1 MKKLLY
7 KVPLLLCCL
16 IMLCSM
22 SGCFIAE
29 SKLPEYDNE
38 YFRYAVRT
46 EKGKKKGYLIGLT
59 ELGTEQTELILPQE
73 IDGVPIL
80 GIGYSRKNTWWTAP
94 IGRLVSDNLK
104 KLYINFSIDN
114 WGWEG
119 TAIFENCFE
128 VYLKYNIHKIGGG
141 GGDIV
146 SYPVYDKIINPE
158 IGYGTNTVRYTLLA
172 NVSYMYN
179 YEFAENDGYYW
190 VDSYDNETISF
201 IPPEPERSGYAFG
214 GWYKEPECINAWD
227 FETDKTGEKLVVDD
241 NTIAHYGNNY
251 LPTLPSQYT
260 EKDGL
265 KLYAKWIKN

>member
-7 KVPLLLCCL
+7 KVPLSLCCL

-22 SGCFIAE
+22 SGCALLPE
-29 SKLPEYDNE
+29 SILPEYDGE

-46 EKGKKKGYLIGLT
+46 EKGKKKGYLIGMT

-80 GIGYSRKNTWWTAP
+80 GIGYKRKSALTSSGWL
-94 IGRLVSDNLK
+94 GSDNLK
-104 KLYINFSIDN
+104 KLYIPFSLQDWEMQDYKAHFKNAYIIRLYDMEYNFDDA
-114 WGWEG
+114 G
-119 TAIFENCFE
+119 
-128 VYLKYNIHKIGGG
+128 NII
-141 GGDIV
+141 
-146 SYPVYDKIINPE
+146 SYPVYKQIINQDISYSPS
-158 IGYGTNTVRYTLLA
+158 NQRKTLLA

-201 IPPEPERSGYAFG
+201 IPPEPERSGYAFD

-227 FETDKTGEKLVVDD
+227 FETDKTGEEIELRSD
-241 NTIAHYGNNY
+241 NF
-251 LPTLPSQYT
+251 
-260 EKDGL
+260 DGYDANDITF
-265 KLYAKWIKN
+265 LYAKWI

>member
-29 SKLPEYDNE
+29 SKLPEYDGE

-46 EKGKKKGYLIGLT
+46 EKGKKKGYLIGMT
-59 ELGTEQTELILPQE
+59 ELGMEQTELILPQE

-80 GIGYSRKNTWWTAP
+80 GIGYMRKNTWTAP

-104 KLYINFSIDN
+104 KLYINFSLDN

-119 TAIFENCFE
+119 SVFFDNCYDVSLFNT
-128 VYLKYNIHKIGGG
+128 LKFGST
-141 GGDIV
+141 GDII
-146 SYPVYDKIINPE
+146 SYPVYVQIINPE

-179 YEFAENDGYYW
+179 YEFAENEGYYW

-214 GWYKEPECINAWD
+214 GWYKEPECVNAWD
-227 FETDKTGEKLVVDD
+227 FETDKTGEEIELRSD
-241 NTIAHYGNNY
+241 NF
-251 LPTLPSQYT
+251 
-260 EKDGL
+260 DGYDANDITS
-265 KLYAKWIKN
+265 LYAKWI

>member
-80 GIGYSRKNTWWTAP
+80 GIGYSRKNTWTAP

-114 WGWEG
+114 WGQEG
-119 TAIFENCFE
+119 SAIFENCFE

-179 YEFAENDGYYW
+179 YEFAENEGYYW

-227 FETDKTGEKLVVDD
+227 FETDKTGEKLVVDN

-260 EKDGL
+260 EKDVL

>member
-22 SGCFIAE
+22 SGCALLPE
-29 SKLPEYDNE
+29 SILPEYDGE

-73 IDGVPIL
+73 IDDVPII
-80 GIGYSRKNTWWTAP
+80 GIGYKRKSALTSSGWL
-94 IGRLVSDNLK
+94 GSDNLK
-104 KLYINFSIDN
+104 KLYIPFSLQDWEMQDYKAHFKNAYIIRLYDMEYNFDDA
-114 WGWEG
+114 G
-119 TAIFENCFE
+119 
-128 VYLKYNIHKIGGG
+128 NII
-141 GGDIV
+141 
-146 SYPVYDKIINPE
+146 SYPVYKQIINQDISYSPS
-158 IGYGTNTVRYTLLA
+158 NQRKTLLA

-179 YEFAENDGYYW
+179 YEFAENEGYYW

-201 IPPEPERSGYAFG
+201 IPPEPERENYTFA

-227 FETDKTGEKLVVDD
+227 FETDTTGEEIELRSD
-241 NTIAHYGNNY
+241 NF
-251 LPTLPSQYT
+251 
-260 EKDGL
+260 DGYDANDITF
-265 KLYAKWIKN
+265 LYAKWIKN

>member
-7 KVPLLLCCL
+7 KVPLSLCCL

-22 SGCFIAE
+22 SGCALLPE
-29 SKLPEYDNE
+29 SILPEYYGE

-46 EKGKKKGYLIGLT
+46 EKGKKKGYLIGMT

-80 GIGYSRKNTWWTAP
+80 GIGYKRKSALTSSGWL
-94 IGRLVSDNLK
+94 GSDNLK
-104 KLYINFSIDN
+104 KLYIPFSLQDWEMQDYKAHFKNAYIIRLYDMEYNFDDA
-114 WGWEG
+114 G
-119 TAIFENCFE
+119 
-128 VYLKYNIHKIGGG
+128 NII
-141 GGDIV
+141 
-146 SYPVYDKIINPE
+146 SYPVYKQIINQDISYSPS
-158 IGYGTNTVRYTLLA
+158 NQRKTLLA

-214 GWYKEPECINAWD
+214 GWYKGPECVNAWD
-227 FETDKTGEKLVVDD
+227 FETDKTGEEIELRSD
-241 NTIAHYGNNY
+241 NF
-251 LPTLPSQYT
+251 
-260 EKDGL
+260 DGYDANDITF
-265 KLYAKWIKN
+265 LYAKWIKN